1 MLIVDDN
8 APFRAVAKA
17 VLELGGFRVTGHAE
31 TGEAALTIAGATRPD
46 VVLLDIGLPD
56 MDGFDVCRE
65 LATITPDT
73 VVVFCSVRDV
83 ESYADA
89 IARSAAVGFLAKAE
103 LSAAGLAALIGRP
116 SGTDSG

>member
-8 APFRAVAKA
+8 AAFRSAAQA

-31 TGEAALTIAGATRPD
+31 TGEAALTMAAATRPD

-65 LATITPDT
+65 LAALVPGAA
-73 VVVFCSVRDV
+73 VVFCSVRDA

-89 IARSAAVGFLAKAE
+89 IARSAAAGFLPKAD
-103 LSAAGLAALIGRP
+103 LSAALLATIIRNGL
-116 SGTDSG
+116 